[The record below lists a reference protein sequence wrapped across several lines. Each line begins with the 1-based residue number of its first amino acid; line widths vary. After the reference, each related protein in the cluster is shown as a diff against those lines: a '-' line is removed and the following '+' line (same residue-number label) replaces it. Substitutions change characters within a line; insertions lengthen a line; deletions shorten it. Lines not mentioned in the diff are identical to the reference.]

1 MRIPPDEQLAK
12 NVPEIDLILG
22 GHDHIVFYKEIN
34 KIPVIKS
41 GKNFQHIGICEITNQ
56 KKKKKN
62 GIIGR
67 RWSFLY

>member
-41 GKNFQHIGICEITNQ
+41 GKNFQHIGICEITN
-56 KKKKKN
+56 
-62 GIIGR
+62 
-67 RWSFLY
+67 